1 MKKTQEHEKRE
12 RYALNVI
19 YKLDLVKI
27 KDFKPSEMPDWYSLG
42 NNIGLEVT
50 ENITSLEGERRK
62 TLNNAYKNKIPY
74 DELVKSDKKQRL
86 KDGLCKLDGTD
97 IYTYVDVKINPSI
110 EKCVH
115 KKLEKLN
122 NNFNVYPQ
130 NWLFIIYDSIFAP
143 NGFEYLDVPK
153 ITELHKQYKTVF
165 NKYIV
170 YNWSEVAVLTF
181 DNEKFI
187 SSEYYPLK
195 FEQLIE

>member
-12 RYALNVI
+12 QYALNVI

-27 KDFKPSEMPDWYSLG
+27 KDFKPSEMPDWYSPA

-50 ENITSLEGERRK
+50 ENITPLEGERRK
-62 TLNNAYKNKIPY
+62 TLNNAYKNKISY
-74 DELVKSDKKQRL
+74 GELVKSDKKQRL
-86 KDGLCKLDGTD
+86 KNRLYKLDGTD
-97 IYTYVDVKINPSI
+97 NYIYVDVKKNPSI
-110 EKCVH
+110 EPCIR

-122 NNFNVYPQ
+122 DNFNVYPQ
-130 NWLFIIYDSIFAP
+130 NWLFIIDDGAFAP
-143 NGFEYLDVPK
+143 NGFEHLDVPK

-170 YNWSEVAVLTF
+170 YNWSKVAILTF

-187 SSEYYPLK
+187 SSEYYYLSN
-195 FEQLIE
+195 